1 MVHFL
6 LFVQNSC
13 VMFLSMVSN
22 LLLFIQGSL
31 DVSAGRSNHLF
42 LDSKSFGNAQ
52 STVDIEDNHLS
63 PKVPYFLLMFD
74 FVFSLSGIPASLNMY

>member
-1 MVHFL
+1 ML
-6 LFVQNSC
+6 
-13 VMFLSMVSN
+13 LSMVSN
-22 LLLFIQGSL
+22 LLLFIQDNL